1 MKKTL
6 IAMFAL
12 LTFVPMIKVNA
23 LDFGK
28 VDVLKAKDTIG
39 DPKVSGNQSADV
51 VVTYEGVTVKM
62 EDPVPP
68 AKPTSEAWVGVKVTA
83 PSTITADVKKA
94 KYRNIAQPNQ
104 PIKSF
109 WENQDSNKGD
119 ESDQTRFLN
128 FWGAIDLELLKTAVE
143 KGTIFYYAW
152 EFDWDG
158 DGEFEQ
164 KVTLKVD
171 PAKVGLKALEE
182 DKEIWNEIIYETEE
196 EKYVDVTVKAT
207 GIKNVP
213 SELAEDKIRI
223 KKEGM
228 TKEELEAFIEKI
240 QEALK
245 EKGLEFGGFFTNQ
258 DLKTTFDFTKAL
270 NSDTTVYL
278 QLKEKAN
285 EVEVPTT
292 TLTPEKTNKAEKNP
306 ATGDSILTFAL
317 LLVVALTGTLVTA
330 YKLKKSN

>member
-6 IAMFAL
+6 IAMIAV
-12 LTFVPMIKVNA
+12 LTFIPMIKANA

-28 VDVLKAKDTIG
+28 VGVLKAKDTIG
-39 DPKVSGNQSADV
+39 EPKVSGDETADV

-68 AKPTSEAWVGVKVTA
+68 AKPTSEAWVGVRVTA
-83 PSTITADVKKA
+83 PSQKTEEVKKA
-94 KYRNIAQPNQ
+94 QYRNIAQPNQ

-109 WENQDSNKGD
+109 WENQDSKKED
-119 ESDQTRFLN
+119 LSDKERYLD

-143 KGTIFYYAW
+143 KGTIFYYSW
-152 EFDWDG
+152 EFDWNG
-158 DGEFEQ
+158 DGVFEQ

-171 PAKVGLKALEE
+171 PAKVGLKALNE
-182 DKEIWNEIIYETEE
+182 DKEIWNETIYKTEE
-196 EKYVDVTVKAT
+196 EKYVDVTVKAA
-207 GIKNVP
+207 GIENIP
-213 SELAEDKIRI
+213 SELAEDVIRV

-228 TKEELEAFIEKI
+228 TKAELEAFIKEI

-245 EKGLEFGGFFTNQ
+245 EKGLEFGGFFTNK

-278 QLKEKAN
+278 QLKEKAK
-285 EVEVPTT
+285 EEVPTT
-292 TLTPEKTNKAEKNP
+292 NTTTETTNKAVKNP
-306 ATGDSILTFAL
+306 ATGDSILTFVL
-317 LLVVALTGTLVTA
+317 LLGLALTGTAVTA
-330 YKLKKSN
+330 YTFKKSK